1 MMGGPPPLIRPD
13 EKNKEPLPKSIR
25 EVPGFIRRVIHS
37 LTSRLCYIF
46 RLVWEAK
53 PWIFF
58 VMLAY
63 AVISG
68 IMPVL
73 GALIAAEIINA
84 LVAAVSGDG
93 EFSRIVWLLLFQFG
107 YLFVVS
113 LINMIYNMVIQ
124 ISGELV
130 TNHIK
135 LKIMNKAKII
145 DLASFD
151 MPDFYEKLENAS
163 REAGRRYKLRLPQEN
178 VQLHGPPLKGQTSD
192 ELLQ

>member
-13 EKNKEPLPKSIR
+13 EKNKKPLPRSIR

-68 IMPVL
+68 IMPVA

-84 LVAAVSGDG
+84 LVSAVSGDG

-107 YLFVVS
+107 CFRWMQTAEIMVS
-113 LINMIYNMVIQ
+113 AYAHAQPKLIRLKNA
-124 ISGELV
+124 L
-130 TNHIK
+130 IK
-135 LKIMNKAKII
+135 
-145 DLASFD
+145 SEEF
-151 MPDFYEKLENAS
+151 
-163 REAGRRYKLRLPQEN
+163 
-178 VQLHGPPLKGQTSD
+178 
-192 ELLQ
+192 